1 MYTPKMKKSEVFRRA
16 IELLLD
22 DYMRNDCVTPEQMFN
37 SLRDMFLYYEKEAYL
52 EELEEEE

>member
-22 DYMRNDCVTPEQMFN
+22 DYMRNDCVTPDQMFN
-37 SLRDMFLYYEKEAYL
+37 NLRDMFLYYESEVQT
-52 EELEEEE
+52 EELEAQK